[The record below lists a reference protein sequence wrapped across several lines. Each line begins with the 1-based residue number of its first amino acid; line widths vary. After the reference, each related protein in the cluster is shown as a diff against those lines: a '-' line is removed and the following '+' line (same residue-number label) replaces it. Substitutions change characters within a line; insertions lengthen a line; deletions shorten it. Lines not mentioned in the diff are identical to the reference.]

1 MGLDSKANRGRS
13 GLNTAGAS
21 LFGNNPSK
29 QFDAIERDALLLA
42 PPPVK
47 YKDLKEVVD
56 VKMRYNLLPFDVRV
70 DFLKASPATDL
81 VPITVQVA
89 NRDLTYAAKDGVQHA
104 SVNIYGRLTTLSG
117 KIVQTFEDPLRLD
130 VPAELLEKFVGNAS
144 LYQQALPLRPGRYR
158 LDLVV
163 KDVNGGK
170 LGTLYQSINVPDFNN
185 DGNLSSSTLVLADL
199 IQPMLARDTGS
210 GAFVI
215 GPDRVR
221 PRVPPANGGPVSLR
235 PGDKL
240 NLWMQV
246 YNLAVDE
253 KTGKPAASVEY
264 RVVNAAT
271 NQSVYD
277 ETENAGSAVGN
288 GGSLTLKK
296 EFSTN
301 TLQPGTYRI
310 TVTIH
315 DVVSNQSLARSA
327 KFSIK

>member
-1 MGLDSKANRGRS
+1 
-13 GLNTAGAS
+13 
-21 LFGNNPSK
+21 
-29 QFDAIERDALLLA
+29 
-42 PPPVK
+42 
-47 YKDLKEVVD
+47 
-56 VKMRYNLLPFDVRV
+56 
-70 DFLKASPATDL
+70 
-81 VPITVQVA
+81 VPITIQVA
-89 NRDLTYAAKDGVQHA
+89 NRDLSYAAKDGVQHA

-130 VPAELLEKFVGNAS
+130 VPAELLEKFVGNVS
-144 LYQQALPLRPGRYR
+144 LYQQALPLHPGRYR

-185 DGNLSSSTLVLADL
+185 DGNLSASTLVLADL
-199 IQPMLARDTGS
+199 MQSVPARDTGS
-210 GAFVI
+210 GTFVI

-221 PRVPPANGGPVSLR
+221 PRVPPANGDPVSLR
-235 PGDKL
+235 PGEKI

-253 KTGKPAASVEY
+253 KTGKPAANVEY

-271 NQSVYD
+271 KQSVFD
-277 ETENAGSAVGN
+277 ETESAGSAIGN
-288 GGSLTLKK
+288 GGGLTLKR
-296 EFSTN
+296 EFSTSA
-301 TLQPGTYRI
+301 LQPGIYQV

-315 DVVSNQSLARSA
+315 DMLSKQSIAPSA